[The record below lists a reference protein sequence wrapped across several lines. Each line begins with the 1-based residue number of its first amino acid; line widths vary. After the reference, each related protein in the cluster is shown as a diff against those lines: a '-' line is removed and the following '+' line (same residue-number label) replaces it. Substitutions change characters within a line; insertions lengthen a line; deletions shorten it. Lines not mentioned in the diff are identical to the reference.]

1 MLIQETQPDRASQSA
16 SCADT
21 TVKTVVLRLAGHVQ
35 GVGFRPF
42 VYQLAQHHELC
53 GSVQNQLGEVEVI
66 AQGDAG
72 SLFEFE
78 KNLIDQAPPLSKP
91 HSRSCQAQI
100 SQMHKFSFHPI
111 TSPARIACER
121 CRIPT
126 TGVTATPLS
135 TAHNAARVI
144 R

>member
-78 KNLIDQAPPLSKP
+78 NIHDRAKLRSVKCTNFRSTRLLHLPGLLARDAGSQRQALPLP
-91 HSRSCQAQI
+91 LYQLHTMR
-100 SQMHKFSFHPI
+100 
-111 TSPARIACER
+111 PALYAD
-121 CRIPT
+121 PF
-126 TGVTATPLS
+126 TAL
-135 TAHNAARVI
+135 
-144 R
+144 